1 MSQFCKYLKAINSG
15 SLEDIKLINIEP
27 YNMTYSRYRLCMQSA
42 IKILNYQIIE
52 YIYKTYNYNI
62 GFHDCADAI
71 STNNTII
78 ISRILSKIPSET
90 PLYSIDID
98 IILQLSNNQQDN
110 RGMKTFIIYMI
121 VCKNIKF
128 KDIWN
133 HVYKR
138 KYNNIMNI
146 LLEIRNIQYYFKFL
160 LIKLRKRRLSKA
172 LLYQKEYIGNKYEI
186 YKLVSMYLI

>member
-1 MSQFCKYLKAINSG
+1 
-15 SLEDIKLINIEP
+15 
-27 YNMTYSRYRLCMQSA
+27 
-42 IKILNYQIIE
+42 
-52 YIYKTYNYNI
+52 
-62 GFHDCADAI
+62 
-71 STNNTII
+71 
-78 ISRILSKIPSET
+78 
-90 PLYSIDID
+90 
-98 IILQLSNNQQDN
+98 
-110 RGMKTFIIYMI
+110 MI